1 MTVFALFQGVWVFLT
16 FVCKKNVLKV
26 KPLNLT
32 IGSLS
37 SALIRRLI
45 QYSRWWQDKGIA
57 FTHKSLEP
65 CQVSIQDRFLC
76 EKNSLYDKSD
86 SLKSPSPT
94 DVGSGERS
102 HSQLR
107 DRDFTTRRLTDT
119 TMMSEVI
126 NIFSKTTLINSFIL
140 CNCIISATYQ
150 ICDIFSR
157 WWRTGT
163 RWRWRLSTE
172 TLQRPFSKSVSSAP
186 LETQVS
192 SIVTSS
198 LNLFH
203 LLLLK
208 HMFHQ

>member
-32 IGSLS
+32 IGSLF
-37 SALIRRLI
+37 SALVRRLI
-45 QYSRWWQDKGIA
+45 QYTRWWRGKGIA

-65 CQVSIQDRFLC
+65 CQVSIQNRA
-76 EKNSLYDKSD
+76 SLYVKSD
-86 SLKSPSPT
+86 SLKSQTPK

-126 NIFSKTTLINSFIL
+126 NIFSNITLINSFIL
-140 CNCIISATYQ
+140 CNCIISVTYQ

-172 TLQRPFSKSVSSAP
+172 TLQRPFSKSFSFAP
-186 LETQVS
+186 LETRVS
-192 SIVTSS
+192 SIVTV
-198 LNLFH
+198 L
-203 LLLLK
+203 
-208 HMFHQ
+208 

>member
-1 MTVFALFQGVWVFLT
+1 MSEVIL
-16 FVCKKNVLKV
+16 
-26 KPLNLT
+26 LN
-32 IGSLS
+32 
-37 SALIRRLI
+37 
-45 QYSRWWQDKGIA
+45 
-57 FTHKSLEP
+57 
-65 CQVSIQDRFLC
+65 
-76 EKNSLYDKSD
+76 
-86 SLKSPSPT
+86 PT

-126 NIFSKTTLINSFIL
+126 NIFSNITLINSFIL
-140 CNCIISATYQ
+140 CNCITSVNYQ

-172 TLQRPFSKSVSSAP
+172 TLQRPFFESVSSAP
-186 LETQVS
+186 LETYVS

-198 LNLFH
+198 LNLSH

-208 HMFHQ
+208 HTLPQ

>member
-1 MTVFALFQGVWVFLT
+1 MGLPHFCLQEKRAEG
-16 FVCKKNVLKV
+16 KIN
-26 KPLNLT
+26 KP
-32 IGSLS
+32 
-37 SALIRRLI
+37 
-45 QYSRWWQDKGIA
+45 
-57 FTHKSLEP
+57 
-65 CQVSIQDRFLC
+65 FLC
-76 EKNSLYDKSD
+76 SDQKIDPIHQVVTRQRDRLYSQVARTMSSKQCIQNKSFYEKNSLYVKSD
-86 SLKSPSPT
+86 SLKSSSPT

-126 NIFSKTTLINSFIL
+126 NIFSNITLINSFIL
-140 CNCIISATYQ
+140 CNCIISLTYQ

-186 LETQVS
+186 LET
-192 SIVTSS
+192 
-198 LNLFH
+198 
-203 LLLLK
+203 
-208 HMFHQ
+208 MFYQ

>member
-1 MTVFALFQGVWVFLT
+1 M
-16 FVCKKNVLKV
+16 
-26 KPLNLT
+26 
-32 IGSLS
+32 S
-37 SALIRRLI
+37 SKQCI
-45 QYSRWWQDKGIA
+45 QN
-57 FTHKSLEP
+57 KS
-65 CQVSIQDRFLC
+65 FY
-76 EKNSLYDKSD
+76 EKNSLYVKSD
-86 SLKSPSPT
+86 SLKSSSPT

-126 NIFSKTTLINSFIL
+126 NICSNITLVNTFIL
-140 CNCIISATYQ
+140 CDCIISVTFQ

-172 TLQRPFSKSVSSAP
+172 TLQRQFSKSVSSW
-186 LETQVS
+186 LETHVS

-203 LLLLK
+203 LLFFLAWNTCFINSEHMLLVSK
-208 HMFHQ
+208 SVSSHMQINASLEFSVILTKV

>member
-32 IGSLS
+32 IGSLF

-45 QYSRWWQDKGIA
+45 QYTRWWQGKGIA

-65 CQVSIQDRFLC
+65 CQVSIQNRSFY
-76 EKNSLYDKSD
+76 EKKNFYVKSD
-86 SLKSPSPT
+86 SLKSPSST

-119 TMMSEVI
+119 TMMSEVT
-126 NIFSKTTLINSFIL
+126 NIFSNITLMNSFIL
-140 CNCIISATYQ
+140 CNCII
-150 ICDIFSR
+150 
-157 WWRTGT
+157 
-163 RWRWRLSTE
+163 
-172 TLQRPFSKSVSSAP
+172 
-186 LETQVS
+186 
-192 SIVTSS
+192 
-198 LNLFH
+198 
-203 LLLLK
+203 
-208 HMFHQ
+208 